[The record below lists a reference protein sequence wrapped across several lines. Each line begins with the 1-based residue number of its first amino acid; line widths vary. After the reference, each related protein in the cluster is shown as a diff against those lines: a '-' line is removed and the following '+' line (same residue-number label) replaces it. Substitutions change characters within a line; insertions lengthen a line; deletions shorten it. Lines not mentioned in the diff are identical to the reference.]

1 VLTEKNQ
8 KSLMVEKNLD
18 EKEKMGIER
27 RITQIYDTI
36 LFDFKRHW
44 KTFLLLLVVFASIF
58 ILYYILNELEYAQG
72 VEIPEEPVDY
82 ITTYLGMFS
91 FLIIISTATLGGS
104 IIAEDFN
111 KQTGNLLFPK
121 IDKSRLLI
129 GRTIARYVLNAILV
143 IFYYILIAVV
153 TNLIYGEVP
162 EVLLD
167 SLMWAL
173 LYLFMITTFVI
184 FLSSISKSASSA
196 MIISILF
203 LLIVFHL
210 IGTLLVVTGIE
221 VEPLFLPTYYYN
233 IIEASLDMPDD
244 RYIEV
249 LRPST
254 QEQEFVE
261 FKQWITPSVID
272 ALNGMLIFS
281 GIFLIAAYII
291 YKRRQSKNE

>member
-1 VLTEKNQ
+1 MLTEKNQ
-8 KSLMVEKNLD
+8 ESLIVEKVIN

-36 LFDFKRHW
+36 VFEIKRYG
-44 KTFLLLLVVFASIF
+44 KSFLLLIVVYAAVF
-58 ILYYILNELEYAQG
+58 ILFYAINEIEYAQG
-72 VEIPEEPVDY
+72 VEIPEEPIDY
-82 ITTYLGMFS
+82 IISYLGMFS

-129 GRTIARYVLNAILV
+129 GRTVARYALNAILV

-153 TNLIYGEVP
+153 TNSIYGEVP

-173 LYLFMITTFVI
+173 LYLFMITTFVT
-184 FLSSISKSASSA
+184 LMSSINKSASAA

-203 LLIVFHL
+203 LLIVFRL
-210 IGTLLVVTGIE
+210 IETILMVTGIE
-221 VEPLFLPTYYYN
+221 IEPLFLPTYYYN
-233 IIEASLDMPDD
+233 IIEASLDMPED
-244 RYIEV
+244 RFVEV
-249 LRPST
+249 LMPSSEEG
-254 QEQEFVE
+254 QFVE
-261 FKQWITPSVID
+261 FKQWITPSTTD

-281 GIFLIAAYII
+281 SIFLLAAYLI